1 MARDNQLDIRAE
13 VVALLMDKV
22 VNDRYPSVTM
32 LDMIELLMNPEERD
46 GYAQM
51 LMDKLNSSR
60 YPSIP
65 MMRRLLALG

>member
-13 VVALLMDKV
+13 IVALLMDKV

>member
-13 VVALLMDKV
+13 IVALLMDKV

-32 LDMIELLMNPEERD
+32 LDMIELLMSPEERD

>member
-1 MARDNQLDIRAE
+1 MARDDEMDIRAE

-22 VNDRYPSVTM
+22 VKDRYPSVTM
-32 LDMIELLMNPEERD
+32 LDMIEQLMSPEERG

-51 LMDKLNSSR
+51 LMEKINSSR